1 MSFQYKLMQEHI
13 YDLYMKFGP
22 NYSPVFEKSATDVL
36 TDIATNYTAYDFF
49 VDRQKIGTSMQASLD
64 KTFQRDNFAT
74 IDFFQLRSV
83 DLPDKFE
90 DAIQATEVK
99 KQDIEKAKAEKNR
112 AIIELQTLQIQAE
125 FQKNITVNLAE
136 GEASAITAQNKA
148 DVDSF
153 KLVQEAQ
160 SQAYQALK
168 QKLGLS
174 ADELLKFV
182 KAKLVRDYNADNL
195 TVSVGGFEETA

>member
-1 MSFQYKLMQEHI
+1 MQEHI

-22 NYSPVFEKSATDVL
+22 SYSPVFEKSATDVL

-49 VDRQKIGTSMQASLD
+49 VDRQKIGTSMQAALD

-112 AIIELQTLQIQAE
+112 AIIELETLKIQAE

-168 QKLGLS
+168 DKLGLS